1 MQKLGLTNFR
11 KFKELKPLE
20 IGGVTFLVGEN
31 NSGKSTFTK
40 AAILLSNFLSKVGD
54 SFDPIT
60 NTNEPTSLR
69 FSFRD
74 PYFRHVYID
83 TFYQALCNRSNNGVI
98 TFQTEIDDFD
108 VKVSIV
114 EPDAFKQERSQISTD
129 ITVEDFSTCYPEIR
143 EDQPSYYRNEL
154 SRETAMVS
162 SFMIEDKKRGVRF
175 LIDYENYQ
183 ISARVYNLD
192 KKKEC
197 DAIEEKFNSG
207 RFEEGDE
214 VSLLF
219 TIKQL
224 RSTYVEQELSSQ
236 FFVSKESE
244 GLLESFLRKYGNS
257 PTIGIIKES
266 FEHFSSVIQETKIEY
281 IYAHSVHQLSSY
293 SYGISGN
300 NDYVDQTISRFYN
313 QDLKYKRGLL
323 SCSKSPR
330 ELVLDWMDF
339 LEIGDDFAIKGS
351 PSLKQNNEDKYLSV
365 TLFDGDEEYDLST
378 KGIGMIQLFILLL
391 RLATIVT
398 DERRIKTVVIEEP
411 EQNLHPALQSKLASL
426 FYNVSQVYGCQV
438 IVETHSEYIVRKT
451 QVIAADLSDSN
462 SDNPFKV
469 YYFPSNGLPYEL
481 HYLPNGSF
489 KEKFGDGFY
498 DEAVRLHLQIMNR
511 E

>member
-11 KFKELKPLE
+11 KFKELKPLD

-54 SFDPIT
+54 SFDAIPS
-60 NTNEPTSLR
+60 TNEPPSLR
-69 FSFRD
+69 FSFKD

-98 TFQTEIDDFD
+98 KFQTEIDDFN
-108 VKVSIV
+108 VRVSIV
-114 EPDAFKQERSQISTD
+114 EPDAFKQERAQILEEM
-129 ITVEDFSTCYPEIR
+129 TVEDFSTCYPEIR
-143 EDQPSYYRNEL
+143 DGQPGYYRNEL

-175 LIDYENYQ
+175 LIDFENYR
-183 ISARVYNLD
+183 ITVRVYDQD
-192 KKKEC
+192 KKEEC
-197 DAIEEKFNSG
+197 DALEEKFNSG
-207 RFEEGDE
+207 KIEEGTE
-214 VSLLF
+214 ESILCK
-219 TIKQL
+219 IKQL
-224 RSTYVEQELSSQ
+224 RSTYVEKEFSSQ
-236 FFVSKESE
+236 LFVSKESE
-244 GLLESFLRKYGNS
+244 GLLDSFMRKS
-257 PTIGIIKES
+257 SVFPVIEIIKES
-266 FEHFSSVIQETKIEY
+266 IEHFSTVIKETKIEY

-323 SCSKSPR
+323 SCSKSPK
-330 ELVLDWMDF
+330 ELVLDWMNF
-339 LEIGDDFAIKGS
+339 LEIGDDFSINGS
-351 PSLKQNNEDKYLSV
+351 PSLKQNNEDKRLGV

-398 DERRIKTVVIEEP
+398 DERKIKTVVIEEP

-426 FYNVSQVYGCQV
+426 FFDVFHLYGCQV

-451 QVIAADLSDSN
+451 QVIAADLSDSH
-462 SDNPFKV
+462 SDNPFRV

-481 HYLPNGSF
+481 HYLPNGGF

-498 DEAVRLHLQIMNR
+498 DEAVRLHLQILNR
-511 E
+511 D